1 MIKKI
6 ALAVLV
12 LFLFNGC
19 GNSYDCDDDESAYTA
34 LLILNGIDD
43 ADNDFLDEFNK
54 NFDLIAN
61 YDYELLKKDKEE
73 KVSFC
78 KLNINIDLTA
88 KSLKEA
94 NKKVK
99 AFGFLNSAP
108 YIAQARAMKSDYGR
122 QMEKEIMQDIELKNT
137 LNKEDFKSYNNKANI
152 LSGTISYN
160 YIAYDNGKGEILIK
174 VEK

>member
-6 ALAVLV
+6 ALTVLV

-19 GNSYDCDDDESAYTA
+19 ASNYDCDDDESAYTA

-43 ADNDFLDEFNK
+43 ADNDFLDEFNR

-137 LNKEDFKSYNNKANI
+137 LNKEDFKNYNNKANI
-152 LSGTISYN
+152 LSGTRSYN
-160 YIAYDNGKGEILIK
+160 YITYDNGKGEILIK
-174 VEK
+174 VKK